1 MARQQPSKAHLF
13 AVAESLSHD
22 GRRLPLPDSIWLS
35 RAVAMAQTFAIPFAF
50 YFKSVVVF
58 IAMSWLFYRAYQ
70 VLNKPLEELAGLL
83 GFDIPS
89 CPIIDLAA
97 IKADGAIV
105 HWNLAEKQKHKSTH
119 RFEVHLNG
127 NLIDTLSIH
136 ESAATI
142 TGLQPGCFYVVRV
155 SLVNNMEF
163 SSKSAPIRFRTKHAT
178 TGDFF
183 VAAADGNDPDTD
195 GAQEPVPRVRAYRG
209 LKDITSPPADA
220 VPMTREGSTGLLP
233 KRSVAGRRASP
244 SALDLERHNSTIDES
259 DAAEGAETITQLTE
273 KLDAIRRETEEIE
286 KQAKEEEEE
295 ETQQK
300 EELIKERDELKAE
313 ATEKERVSRNLK
325 KELKTLEGQNTH
337 AQNERTKHERILAQ
351 KKQERE
357 KLKEDMIRWAEEAE
371 KLKEKLRQAR
381 QEKDNCITIAEGEKE
396 ALRMQQAD
404 EVAAIKALDDEV
416 KEKSTEIKK
425 LERSMKNYSPSGA
438 EPEPNLVQQL
448 QHDAEER
455 REWELHFKS
464 LQQQYALAAQNLD
477 KTRRI
482 HAEQQ
487 AYLESLRARRRQ
499 EESQHFASPPTTER
513 PLRRGDSQRSRRA
526 QSGPSSSDSPRVS
539 AFALTSAPF
548 ASGATS
554 TAPMFPGNQHINFYN
569 GMTINRPTDELA
581 MSAEDRDALTAG
593 APMSPNAAA
602 ELLPTDL
609 FGDGDF
615 IKPLPGLGALPGMP
629 NLAAPAARL
638 DDSGGLVPAS
648 PVSGDSSS
656 RSASVFAS
664 PQVSQPNLPLGSPEA
679 AFVET
684 DGRSIRS
691 VRSNRAPSGGAA
703 SSRFSG
709 MFGIQRRAKTA
720 SADEGPALSKAN
732 SMPRQDGGIPGLD
745 SASRKRNSSISG
757 SMLSGTLG
765 DAFDPPPP
773 MPAASRLSRFNPFAS
788 RAPAQSTGAWPTSFG
803 GFRRRPGS
811 PRPGSTHSNELPRPS
826 FDSTRWGADAWPSAD
841 AASGARSSPLAFGAG
856 WNAPSSQQSRMLG
869 SRHPSRRPSAQH
881 GGSGPPDNIMED
893 EGSEPD
899 SDSDIL
905 DSSKA
910 AKLGPIGTKPPP
922 GSKKAEK
929 APAND
934 APKLNP
940 AAKDFKSFFS
950 GMSLTKSKTRDKDN
964 ASTVASS
971 ASGTPNLP
979 QQEDHED
986 MSPPNSRKSKD
997 TRDTRSMTTTESS
1010 IAESGR
1016 NSQEYLARTPSY
1028 TNSDAAAPSPLLSG
1042 TSAGKESFMQ
1052 KLSRKSSSSK
1062 FTLPTFKREKS
1073 RLDTNVAPSP
1083 APAEEDEHENEGSLS
1098 ASVSSEKFAPGRESR
1113 EHARGSGRNWSN
1125 VLKLGIG
1132 KRGNETPSLSGMSM
1146 TSAGADGTDDEAG
1159 GHGGGRDE

>member
-13 AVAESLSHD
+13 AFAESLSHD
-22 GRRLPLPDSIWLS
+22 GRLPLPDSVWLS
-35 RAVAMAQTFAIPFAF
+35 RAVTMAQTFAIPFAF
-50 YFKSVVVF
+50 YFKPVIVF

-105 HWNLAEKQKHKSTH
+105 HWSLAEKQKHKSTH
-119 RFEVHLNG
+119 KYEVHLNG

-136 ESAATI
+136 ESAATV

-163 SSKSAPIRFRTKHAT
+163 SSKSAPIRFRTKQAT

-183 VAAADGNDPDTD
+183 VPTAEGHDTD
-195 GAQEPVPRVRAYRG
+195 HDGTHEPVPRVRAYRG
-209 LKDITSPPADA
+209 LKDITSPPPDA
-220 VPMTREGSTGLLP
+220 VPMTREGSTGLGP
-233 KRSVAGRRASP
+233 KRSLTGRRASP
-244 SALDLERHNSTIDES
+244 SALDLERVNATIDES
-259 DAAEGAETITQLTE
+259 EAAEGADTITQLTE
-273 KLDAIRRETEEIE
+273 KLDAIRRETEETE

-313 ATEKERVSRNLK
+313 VTEKERVSRNLK
-325 KELKTLEGQNTH
+325 KELKTLEGQNTN
-337 AQNERTKHERILAQ
+337 AQNERTKHEKILSQ

-357 KLKEDMIRWAEEAE
+357 KLKENMVHWAKQAEE
-371 KLKEKLRQAR
+371 LKEKLRQVR
-381 QEKDNCITIAEGEKE
+381 QDKENCITIAEGEKE

-404 EVAAIKALDDEV
+404 EMAAIKALDDEV

-425 LERSMKNYSPSGA
+425 LERSMKNSSPSGA

-448 QHDAEER
+448 QHDAEEK
-455 REWELHFKS
+455 REWEMHFKS
-464 LQQQYALAAQNLD
+464 LQQQYSLAAQNLD

-499 EESQHFASPPTTER
+499 EESQHFTSPPTTER
-513 PLRRGDSQRSRRA
+513 SLRRGDSQRSRRA
-526 QSGPSSSDSPRVS
+526 QSGHSSSDSPRMS
-539 AFALTSAPF
+539 GFTLTSAPF
-548 ASGATS
+548 ASGVTS

-593 APMSPNAAA
+593 APMSPSAAA

-638 DDSGGLVPAS
+638 DESSGPVPAS
-648 PVSGDSSS
+648 PASGDSSS

-664 PQVSQPNLPLGSPEA
+664 PQVSQPNLPIGSPEA
-679 AFVET
+679 ALVET

-691 VRSNRAPSGGAA
+691 VRSNRATSGGAA
-703 SSRFSG
+703 GSRFSG

-720 SADEGPALSKAN
+720 STDEGPALSKAN

-765 DAFDPPPP
+765 DAFDPPP
-773 MPAASRLSRFNPFAS
+773 MPPASRLSRFNPFSS
-788 RAPAQSTGAWPTSFG
+788 RAPAQSSGAWPTSFG
-803 GFRRRPGS
+803 AFGRRPGS

-826 FDSTRWGADAWPSAD
+826 FDSTRWGADAWPSGD

-856 WNAPSSQQSRMLG
+856 WNAPSSQQSRMFG

-881 GGSGPPDNIMED
+881 GVSGPPDDIMED
-893 EGSEPD
+893 EGSESD
-899 SDSDIL
+899 SDS
-905 DSSKA
+905 SSRA
-910 AKLGPIGTKPPP
+910 AKLGPIGTRPPP
-922 GSKKAEK
+922 GSRKAEK
-929 APAND
+929 APAID

-979 QQEDHED
+979 QHEDHED
-986 MSPPNSRKSKD
+986 LSPPNSRKSKD

-1073 RLDTNVAPSP
+1073 RLDTNVAPTSV
-1083 APAEEDEHENEGSLS
+1083 PAEEDEHENEGSLS
-1098 ASVSSEKFAPGRESR
+1098 ASVSSEKFGPGRESR
-1113 EHARGSGRNWSN
+1113 ENARGSGRNWSN
-1125 VLKLGIG
+1125 VLKLGMG
-1132 KRGNETPSLSGMSM
+1132 KKGNETPSLSGMSM
-1146 TSAGADGTDDEAG
+1146 TSAGADTTDDEAG
-1159 GHGGGRDE
+1159 HAGARDE